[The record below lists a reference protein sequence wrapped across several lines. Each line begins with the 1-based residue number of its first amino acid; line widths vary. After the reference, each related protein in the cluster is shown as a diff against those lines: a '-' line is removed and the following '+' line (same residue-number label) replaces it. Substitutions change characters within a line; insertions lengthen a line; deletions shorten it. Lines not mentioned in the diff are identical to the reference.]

1 MKLKRTRNLEDKA
14 KNIENDEQMETTDP
28 ETITKNNDNSD
39 KSQNNN
45 LNVIIIQK

>member
-28 ETITKNNDNSD
+28 ETITKNNT
-39 KSQNNN
+39 K
-45 LNVIIIQK
+45 KY